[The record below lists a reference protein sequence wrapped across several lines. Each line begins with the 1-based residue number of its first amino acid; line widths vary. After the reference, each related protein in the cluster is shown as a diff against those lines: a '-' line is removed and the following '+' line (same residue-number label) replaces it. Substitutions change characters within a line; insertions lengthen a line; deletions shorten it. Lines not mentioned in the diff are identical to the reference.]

1 MTRGQG
7 HPTHRRQLRSLPAS
21 ARLPWDAR
29 LPRRNALGRFGELAE
44 LFVSKETFEL
54 YACSRC
60 GHVEFFV
67 EGVGDE
73 LRRPLEQ

>member
-1 MTRGQG
+1 MAKDIQLTATNCVRCQLPLAYLGTRDFHEGTRWG
-7 HPTHRRQLRSLPAS
+7 V
-21 ARLPWDAR
+21 
-29 LPRRNALGRFGELAE
+29 FGELAE